1 MTSSDVLDTCFAV
14 QCKQAGEV
22 IIADL
27 KKLEEILR
35 RKAVEHKYSI
45 CVGRTHGIHAEP
57 VTFGLKLALWRDE
70 CLRNIDRMKR
80 ATAEIATGK
89 INGAVGT
96 YEHLSPK
103 VEEYVCKKLG
113 LKPAAITTQVVQRDR
128 HAEFLFAIAAIGT
141 MLEKIAVEIRHLQR
155 TEVLEVEE
163 FFSSGQKGSSAMPHK
178 RNPISSENI
187 SGQARL
193 LRSNLI
199 AALENNALWH
209 ERDISHSSVERVIF
223 PDSTI
228 SCDYILNR
236 TANLIDNLIVYPAR
250 MLENL
255 DLTNGLIY
263 SQKVL
268 IELAKKGLKRQKAYE
283 LVQSSAMKTWNEKR
297 PFIQTLLENEELTE
311 HLSEDEIK
319 SLFNHDSFFRKVDF
333 IFDRC
338 GLD

>member
-1 MTSSDVLDTCFAV
+1 
-14 QCKQAGEV
+14 
-22 IIADL
+22 
-27 KKLEEILR
+27 
-35 RKAVEHKYSI
+35 
-45 CVGRTHGIHAEP
+45 
-57 VTFGLKLALWRDE
+57 
-70 CLRNIDRMKR
+70 
-80 ATAEIATGK
+80 
-89 INGAVGT
+89 
-96 YEHLSPK
+96 
-103 VEEYVCKKLG
+103 
-113 LKPAAITTQVVQRDR
+113 
-128 HAEFLFAIAAIGT
+128 
-141 MLEKIAVEIRHLQR
+141 
-155 TEVLEVEE
+155 
-163 FFSSGQKGSSAMPHK
+163 MPHK

-236 TANLIDNLIVYPAR
+236 TANLIDNLIVYPGR

-297 PFIQTLLENEELTE
+297 PFIQTLLENDELTK
-311 HLSEDEIK
+311 HLGEDEIK
-319 SLFNHDSFFRKVDF
+319 TLFNHDAFFRNVDF
-333 IFDRC
+333 IFERC